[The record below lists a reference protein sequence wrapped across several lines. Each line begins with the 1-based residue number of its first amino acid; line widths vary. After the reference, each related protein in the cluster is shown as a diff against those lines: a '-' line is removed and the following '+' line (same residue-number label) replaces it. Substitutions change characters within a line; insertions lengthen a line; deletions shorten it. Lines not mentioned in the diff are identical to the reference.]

1 MNNRFKLL
9 SLIMSG
15 ALVVACGNQ
24 AGSSSSQVSPG
35 PVVNDV
41 KPQIALDQISVLP
54 VATGANPVYLMRVNN
69 FTTDAYDLI
78 SVKVTDMDEKKDKSG
93 ILKVTAPVGAK
104 VPANTSVM
112 LNLEPKTN
120 KSTDLLLTVQVKKM
134 GGGTETLRQI
144 IRLSDS
150 VKSPTGIASYND
162 LGTIVTA
169 DNNYGLAVPFVLE
182 KDFTNVKS
190 INGEV
195 NCKGQQ
201 YTKGNSCTLL
211 VKGKLLGDSRYVN
224 TDIVGYIGD
233 KEVTRSNGGST
244 VRFAQEGNLL
254 ISHGVSIRSANG
266 TDVEDIILYNNGTAD
281 ATVASIEAALGN
293 NSKLVINGGG
303 CFSGDISPGRSC
315 NIVVSAQSDTS
326 SFEGIN
332 VGYTASSN
340 KNVSTTVLY
349 HGITNNGVTLVPSI
363 TGSLLD
369 TIVRDSKTV
378 TITLDNHGSA
388 ALTGM
393 DIRVP
398 ANLSRLFTIENNQCR
413 TATLGAGQ
421 NCTFQ
426 VKYNPEQE
434 TPISTLDINIQGKYA
449 NSNMI
454 YHYGVPYSAIPAT
467 DALSM
472 EEEPGSGTDFFIPAN
487 STIIRTQNFI
497 IKNQASQTP
506 SAILGDFTSRTITQS
521 TPATAPTG
529 FADANILVDN
539 SILVPNG
546 VNPCAT
552 NNQTLAA
559 QEMCRFAI
567 SYGNNTGGLPE
578 HALNK
583 VTFNV
588 PFSIPTVTGLFVQ
601 SPELSFFSTTGPLVN
616 IDSADIRVFSSDGTA
631 TNTMMFPDLSPFTL
645 NTAADGLS
653 NNPYSFVPKDVN
665 SYFAITYTLRN
676 ISTTE
681 AANNFNVGN
690 LHYLG
695 EIIKADLTD
704 ANGNI
709 LVPATNCPYDIRVGS
724 LAPTTGR
731 CTISLKL
738 PRHEITQDSI
748 TDSSVNEFLRVD
760 RIEIA
765 PELSYTNANNEVMV
779 HRSGSFN
786 RYFNY
791 DRSWVNLDIVSGN
804 ANAQYNRTSNLWE
817 ITYTVSLRNFPLAS
831 VSEANIDVKVDTS
844 SNITTSDLNNGNQLS
859 NCTLSATTSTC
870 PITFQLNPDKF
881 AVGMNIPVIFEITG
895 PTGSGVT
902 PIEIKRSF
910 GLANWTPTNP

>member
-24 AGSSSSQVSPG
+24 AGSSSSQASPG

-266 TDVEDIILYNNGTAD
+266 TDVADIILYNNGTAD

-303 CFSGDISPGRSC
+303 CLSGNGNISPGRSC

-349 HGITNNGVTLVPSI
+349 HGITNGVTLVPSI

-378 TITLDNHGSA
+378 TITLDNYGSA

-398 ANLSRLFTIENNQCR
+398 ASLSRLFAIENNQCG
-413 TATLGAGQ
+413 TATLGVGQ

-506 SAILGDFTSRTITQS
+506 SATLGDFTSRTIIQS
-521 TPATAPTG
+521 TPATAPVG

-539 SILVPNG
+539 SILVSNG

-578 HALNK
+578 HTLNK
-583 VTFNV
+583 VTLNV

-601 SPELSFFSTTGPLVN
+601 SPVLSFFSTTGPLVN

-645 NTAADGLS
+645 NRAANGLS
-653 NNPYSFVPKDVN
+653 NSPYSFVPKDAN

-676 ISTTE
+676 LSTTE

-695 EIIKADLTD
+695 EIITQGLTD
-704 ANGNI
+704 GTNTV
-709 LVPATNCPYDIRVGS
+709 VPATTCPYGISVRS
-724 LAPTTGR
+724 LDPTDS
-731 CTISLKL
+731 CIISLKL
-738 PRHEITQDSI
+738 PRREVTQGNI
-748 TDSSVNEFLRVD
+748 NNASVNQFLRD
-760 RIEIA
+760 SIEIA

-791 DRSWVNLDIVSGN
+791 DRSWVNLDIVSDN
-804 ANAQYNRTSNLWE
+804 ANAQYNRNINLWE

-910 GLANWTPTNP
+910 GLANWSSNP